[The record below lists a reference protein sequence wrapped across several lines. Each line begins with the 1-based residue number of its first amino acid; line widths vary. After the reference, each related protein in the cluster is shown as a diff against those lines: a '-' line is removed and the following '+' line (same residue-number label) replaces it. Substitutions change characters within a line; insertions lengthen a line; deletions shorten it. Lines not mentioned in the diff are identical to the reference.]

1 MVTELYAG
9 SPAERAGI
17 RVDDILLSVQPEG
30 ENARDLVA
38 EVDRFGFSRG
48 MFPDRRGVAPP
59 WKPTKNYLSSLLTEI
74 GAKKKVTLDLLR
86 GKERSK
92 VSVLLEDAPTDYE
105 TAERYKD
112 DALGMTV
119 KELTYEV
126 RHFQKLEPG
135 ATGVTVAKVESGS
148 KSDVGKLVALSI
160 IVRVN
165 DVAVKDLAHFR
176 QLAGS
181 SKSFTL
187 TTVLFGQTKL
197 VELARD

>member
-1 MVTELYAG
+1 
-9 SPAERAGI
+9 
-17 RVDDILLSVQPEG
+17 
-30 ENARDLVA
+30 
-38 EVDRFGFSRG
+38 
-48 MFPDRRGVAPP
+48 
-59 WKPTKNYLSSLLTEI
+59 
-74 GAKKKVTLDLLR
+74 
-86 GKERSK
+86 
-92 VSVLLEDAPTDYE
+92 
-105 TAERYKD
+105 
-112 DALGMTV
+112 
-119 KELTYEV
+119 V

-176 QLAGS
+176 QLAAS
-181 SKSFTL
+181 SKSLTL